1 MQFKS
6 SSMAWQL
13 NGLVA
18 LPLLTALLLGLILG
32 YQQLQV
38 LHSSKLSISAIEVA
52 EASNALVHQLQ
63 RERGRSVGF
72 LSSDERERVS
82 EALNAQRS
90 ETDRAVAAFDVVLTR
105 NPPAELLSA
114 RAADF
119 VTSRKLVDEALG
131 LRARVDAGD
140 ASVGNVLSGYTTAV
154 EGLID
159 TIGFAVE
166 VSQSTEVTENL
177 LAYLALVKA
186 VENAGL
192 ERALGSRVFDLIGRH
207 EFDASLYNS
216 YLVRLAGERAY
227 LRDFLAFAKPEF
239 REHFKSTVVGA
250 DVDQVIAWREI
261 LTTLPQ
267 TLDGQGVRG
276 VEWFDTATSR
286 IDLIVEVENW
296 IAAQTL
302 DVAQAKAQSAR
313 LRLIAVAAGLLAL
326 TLGGAWITRRQT
338 SRMVKAVDFVSDRLQ
353 SLASGDL
360 DLDLTQPDQ
369 ALQSTETLQM
379 HTGLIEL
386 RKSAQAQRRLQQE
399 KLEAAE
405 AEAARAGTL
414 RSIVSEFRG
423 EFESVLSRLTQGTS
437 ALSDSAV
444 RLTDGAS
451 GTQHRSSTA
460 SLEASRSTEA
470 AESVAG
476 AAEKIASSI
485 GEVSRQAQSMRGQAA
500 TVSQESGEIA
510 EHFAGLKSMGD
521 EIRSVMDLISRIA
534 DQTTLLAL
542 NATIESAR
550 AGEAGK
556 GFAVVASEVKSLAV
570 QTGSSTENIRA
581 KVEAMVAAIDRSAA
595 SIERVSS
602 AIDGLDSQVGIVT
615 TAVDEQLVTADDI
628 SQSAAHAAAG
638 TKAAS
643 TNVQEVEA
651 IATETNKEASS
662 VRQTVGD
669 LSALVETLEAQTR
682 GFLERIMAA

>member
-1 MQFKS
+1 
-6 SSMAWQL
+6 MAWQL
-13 NGLVA
+13 SGLVA
-18 LPLLTALLLGLILG
+18 LPLLTALVLGLVLG

-38 LHSSKLSISAIEVA
+38 LRSSKLSIAAIEVA
-52 EASNALVHQLQ
+52 EASNAVVHQLQ
-63 RERGRSVGF
+63 KERGRSVGY
-72 LSSDERERVS
+72 LSSDERERVA
-82 EALNAQRS
+82 EALNSQRA
-90 ETDRAVAAFDVVLTR
+90 ETDRAIAALDVALAR
-105 NPPAELLSA
+105 NRPEEILPA

-119 VTSRKLVDEALG
+119 VSSRELVDKALG
-131 LRARVDAGD
+131 LRAKIDAGD
-140 ASVGNVLSGYTTAV
+140 ASIGDALSGYTTAV
-154 EGLID
+154 DGLID
-159 TIGFAVE
+159 VVGFTVE

-192 ERALGSRVFDLIGRH
+192 ERALGSRVFDLVGRH
-207 EFDASLYNS
+207 EFDSSLYNS

-227 LRDFLAFAKPEF
+227 LRDFNAFAKPQF
-239 REHFKSTVVGA
+239 REHFKATVVGT
-250 DVDQVIAWREI
+250 DVDQVAAWREI

-267 TLDGQGVRG
+267 TLDGQGVSG
-276 VEWFDTATSR
+276 ADWFNTATAR

-302 DVAQAKAQSAR
+302 GIAQADATTAR
-313 LRLIAVAAGLLAL
+313 LRLIAVASGLLAL
-326 TLGGAWITRRQT
+326 TLGGGWITRRQT
-338 SRMVKAVDFVSDRLQ
+338 GRMAAAVNFLSDRLQ
-353 SLASGDL
+353 SLASGDYEA
-360 DLDLTQPDQ
+360 DLTLPDR

-386 RKSAQAQRRLQQE
+386 RKKAQARRRLQQE

-405 AEAARAGTL
+405 AEAARAAAVTA
-414 RSIVSEFRG
+414 VVDEFRCA
-423 EFESVLSRLTQGTS
+423 FESVLSRLTQGTS
-437 ALSDSAV
+437 TLTDCAV
-444 RLTDGAS
+444 RLTEGAS
-451 GTQHRSSTA
+451 GTQQRSSTA

-470 AESVAG
+470 VESVAG

-510 EHFAGLKSMGD
+510 EHFAGLKAMGD
-521 EIRSVMDLISRIA
+521 EIRSVMDLIARIA

-556 GFAVVASEVKSLAV
+556 GFAVVAGEVKSLAV
-570 QTGSSTENIRA
+570 QTGSSTENIRT
-581 KVEAMVAAIDRSAA
+581 KVETMVAALDRSAA

-602 AIDGLDSQVGIVT
+602 AIDSLGSQVDIVT
-615 TAVDEQLVTADDI
+615 TAVDEQLATADDI
-628 SQSAAHAAAG
+628 SQSAAHAAVG

-643 TNVQEVEA
+643 TNVEEVEA
-651 IATETNKEASS
+651 IATETNREASA
-662 VRQTVGD
+662 VRQTAD
-669 LSALVETLEAQTR
+669 ELSTLVETLESQTR